1 MIKTSFV
8 FKTGLVSLIKI
19 ASRIIKCFSV
29 CDVAK
34 IFTSSKVSLTP
45 HCKKCEPTGAE
56 TLECSLMRVV
66 KCQLDCPT
74 QRELHREQQISY
86 TTPLFKDFST
96 GAFKD
101 GRTVFS
107 LRSVIITLHGASI
120 LFNACSNFSI
130 SLPRYCKNI
139 IAFSTSSSSSV
150 SSCLSSGFVMIVFNV
165 FLKIGS

>member
-1 MIKTSFV
+1 MPRGSLNVLVFV
-8 FKTGLVSLIKI
+8 TLLRSLRHLKLGLGL
-19 ASRIIKCFSV
+19 
-29 CDVAK
+29 
-34 IFTSSKVSLTP
+34 
-45 HCKKCEPTGAE
+45 
-56 TLECSLMRVV
+56 
-66 KCQLDCPT
+66 
-74 QRELHREQQISY
+74 LHREQQISY

-101 GRTVFS
+101 GRTVFC

-120 LFNACSNFSI
+120 LFSACSNFSV

-165 FLKIGS
+165 FLKINFLKCKNRPFLFLCIRSEWS